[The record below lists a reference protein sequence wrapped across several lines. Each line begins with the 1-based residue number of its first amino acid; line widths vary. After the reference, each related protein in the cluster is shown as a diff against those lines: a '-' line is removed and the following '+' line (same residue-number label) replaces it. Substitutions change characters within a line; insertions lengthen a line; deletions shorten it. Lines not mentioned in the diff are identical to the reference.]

1 MKIGVISDTHLK
13 EPHPEFK
20 KAVEFHFRDVEKI
33 FHAGDFVDWSIAEYL
48 SSQKELVAVCGN
60 MDSQDIREAF
70 PRKRIIELKGFKIG
84 LIHGGGPPFGIESHI
99 RGEFDEVDAIVYG
112 HTHIPANHQVKNI
125 YPVRKPAAC
134 PVRSSASIGACGG
147 DEDEFILKRTRGLM
161 PRMNLPLEG
170 RRSSNGVYFFN
181 PGSPTRSFIHKAT
194 LGILHLGEK
203 IEGEII
209 KI

>member
-20 KAVEFHFRDVEKI
+20 KVIELHFKDIEKI

-48 SSQKELVAVCGN
+48 SSQKELIAVYGN
-60 MDSQDIREAF
+60 MDSYDIRKAF
-70 PRKRIIELKGFKIG
+70 PEKRVVGLQGFKIG
-84 LIHGGGPPFGIESHI
+84 LIHGGGSPFGIESRI
-99 RGEFDEVDAIVYG
+99 GGEFDEVDAIVYG
-112 HTHIPANHQVKNI
+112 HTHTPANHQVKNI
-125 YPVRKPAAC
+125 
-134 PVRSSASIGACGG
+134 
-147 DEDEFILKRTRGLM
+147 
-161 PRMNLPLEG
+161 
-170 RRSSNGVYFFN
+170 YFFN